1 MQLRRRF
8 QGEDM
13 LFKRIEMHGFKSFAE
28 PITIEFNEGITGIV
42 GPNGSGKSNISD
54 AVRWVLGEQ
63 SPKMLR
69 GGKMEEVIFNG
80 TDSRKARG
88 MAEVTLFIDNSDGSL
103 PIDYKEVAITRR
115 MFRSGESEYHINGN
129 QCRLRDIRE
138 LIMDTGIGVDG
149 YSLIG
154 QGKIADIISN
164 KTESRREIFEEA
176 AGIVAYRTKKAEAE
190 RKLASTTI
198 NMNRVQDIIGEIEG
212 RIDGLRE
219 DSEKA
224 KEYLELRDKHKSLEI
239 NIILKNVEG
248 LERKNEFAEED
259 LRNVVYNLERLK
271 AEKEK
276 LEESINES
284 NSRNERLE
292 ALSVD
297 ARETLIKSIDRLN
310 LAVNKSEVDKERMT
324 AIEDNT
330 ARITEELKA
339 LEEKKE
345 REESNAGSF
354 LQQKE
359 EADKQAEE
367 AEKQL
372 EEKVEKYNAVADA
385 LSQLGEEADACRNSI
400 YSLSSEISACNSEI
414 SSMELIIETLEKRKE
429 ALLNERNAGEDTEN
443 STRKDLEEAQKER
456 DQIAAEIERVK
467 EEKIDSEEAHEAALK
482 EERQLSQAEEELK
495 LSLERM
501 TARFKTIEE
510 MESNYEGYTSAVKHV
525 MRAKMPGIHGVIA
538 ELITVP
544 AGYETAIETALG
556 QSLQNI
562 VCDDDKSARR
572 AIESLKENKA
582 GRMTFLPIKSIRGRE
597 RPNKKIA
604 EEPGFVGFA
613 PDCITYDKKFENII
627 SYLLGRVVVVRDL
640 EHALRISKL
649 DFDLLTVTMDGE
661 IINAR
666 GAITG
671 GRFKHKSA
679 NILDRRTEMANLEK
693 SIKEG
698 AEKQEFYS
706 SKLEGLK
713 DEIKS
718 LADDI
723 AELDEKQRGLESS
736 LMLKESAISVA
747 KSVLDDMVSSADR
760 VDRELESIQQEQENS
775 NGIIEKVKADLKAKQ
790 EASAEAEKTCEEK
803 LSLYET
809 KKTEANEINEE
820 IIAARILV
828 TTCNEKKTHA
838 DDIADRIKAS
848 IAEIKADIETRKRQM
863 AILEEEK
870 GQITE
875 GHVDIDEMI
884 RGLEDAK
891 TSAEERLQTVTDEKA
906 ALTASLASLNNER
919 EELTGKIQGFQDQ
932 KYDLDV
938 RKAKNDTQLET
949 YKEKLW
955 EDFEVSYIQAMEFK
969 SEDFVMSRAV
979 KENRQIKNRIRE
991 LGEVNV
997 GAIEEYKQVSERYEF
1012 LTNERA
1018 DVQKAMDDLNGII
1031 NEMDRTIRK
1040 KFKESFD
1047 QIVINFEK
1055 QFQDLFGGGHAELRL
1070 SDENDPLES
1079 NIDIIAQPP
1088 GKKLQNINLLSGGE
1102 KTLTAI
1108 ALMFAVLQAKP
1119 TPFCILDEV
1128 EAALDDANI
1137 DRFIKCLRQF
1147 EGIQF
1152 TLVTHQKA
1160 TMEQADVLY
1169 GVTMPEKGVSKVLS
1183 LSLEDDL
1190 SKYSN

>member
-1 MQLRRRF
+1 
-8 QGEDM
+8 M
-13 LFKRIEMHGFKSFAE
+13 LFKKIEMHGFKSFAE

-54 AVRWVLGEQ
+54 AIRWVLGEQ

-80 TDSRKARG
+80 TDSRKSRG
-88 MAEVTLFIDNSDGSL
+88 MAEVTLVIDNSDGSL

-154 QGKIADIISN
+154 QGKISDIISS

-190 RKLASTTI
+190 RKLASTTL

-224 KEYLELRDKHKSLEI
+224 KEYLELRDRNKNLEI

-259 LRNVVYNLERLK
+259 LRNVNYNLERLK
-271 AEKEK
+271 AEKDR
-276 LEESINES
+276 LEEDINES
-284 NSRNERLE
+284 NTKNETLE
-292 ALSVD
+292 TISVD
-297 ARETLIKSIDRLN
+297 AREALIKAIDKLN
-310 LAVNKSEVDKERMT
+310 LAVNKSEVGKERLT
-324 AIEDNT
+324 SIESST
-330 ARITEELKA
+330 ARISEEIMA
-339 LEEKKE
+339 LEERKE
-345 REESNAGSF
+345 RETANAESF
-354 LQQKE
+354 MQQKE
-359 EADKQAEE
+359 EADAKAEE
-367 AEKQL
+367 ATNKLNETIF
-372 EEKVEKYNAVADA
+372 KYNEVADD
-385 LSQLGEEADACRNSI
+385 LSRVGEEADAAKNEIFR
-400 YSLSSEISACNSEI
+400 LTSEIAACRSEI
-414 SSMELIIETLEKRKE
+414 SSMELIGETLEKRKA
-429 ALLNERNAGEDTEN
+429 ALLSERDAGEDTEKN
-443 STRKDLEEAQKER
+443 TRQGIEEAQQELENLKVQADTTEAEKE
-456 DQIAAEIERVK
+456 DTVK
-467 EEKIDSEEAHEAALK
+467 AHMTAQK
-482 EERQLSQAEEELK
+482 EERQLSLAAEELR
-495 LSLERM
+495 LSMGRM
-501 TARFKTIEE
+501 SARLKTIEE

-525 MRAKMPGIHGVIA
+525 MKSGMSGIHGVVA
-538 ELITVP
+538 ELIKVP
-544 AGYETAIETALG
+544 SGYETAIETALG

-562 VCDDDKSARR
+562 VCEDDASARK
-572 AIESLKENKA
+572 AIRSLKENKA
-582 GRMTFLPIKSIRGRE
+582 GRMTFLPIASIRGRE
-597 RPNKKIA
+597 RPDQKLKNEA
-604 EEPGFVGFA
+604 GFVALA
-613 PDCITYDKKFENII
+613 PECLTYDRKYDNII

-640 EHALRISKL
+640 ESAVRISKL
-649 DFDLLTVTMDGE
+649 DRDILTVTLEGE

-671 GRFKHKSA
+671 GRFKHKTA
-679 NILDRRTEMANLEK
+679 NILDRRAEMGQLEK
-693 SIKEG
+693 SITEG
-698 AEKQEFYS
+698 GEKQEKYS
-706 SKLEGLK
+706 
-713 DEIKS
+713 
-718 LADDI
+718 A
-723 AELDEKQRGLESS
+723 RLESLKEEISGYEEDIES
-736 LMLKESAISVA
+736 LSEKIRQIESSIMLKESAISVA
-747 KSVLDDMVSSADR
+747 QNSLEEMKNSADK
-760 VDRELESIQQEQENS
+760 VDRELESIKQEQERSARMVDEIN
-775 NGIIEKVKADLKAKQ
+775 AAMKAKQ
-790 EASAEAEKTCEEK
+790 DEIAENEKICEDKLNQYDAKKEEAS
-803 LSLYET
+803 S
-809 KKTEANEINEE
+809 ISEE
-820 IIAARILV
+820 ITAARILV
-828 TTCNEKKTHA
+828 NTCGEKKAHA
-838 DDIADRIKAS
+838 DDIADRINAT
-848 IAEIKADIETRKRQM
+848 IREITADINTRKLELEM
-863 AILEEEK
+863 LEEEK
-870 GQITE
+870 SQLTE
-875 GHVDIDEMI
+875 GHTDIDGMIHELEMNK
-884 RGLEDAK
+884 A
-891 TSAEERLQTVTDEKA
+891 SAEEHLQTVTDEKS
-906 ALTASLASLNNER
+906 ALTARLAAMNSDR
-919 EELTGKIQGFQDQ
+919 EELAGKIQTFQDQ

-938 RKAKNDTQLET
+938 RKARHDTQLES

-979 KENRQIKNRIRE
+979 KENRQIKSRLRE

-997 GAIEEYKQVSERYEF
+997 GAIEEYQQVSERYEF
-1012 LTNERA
+1012 LTSERA

-1031 NEMDRTIRK
+1031 SDMDKTIRK

-1055 QFQDLFGGGHAELRL
+1055 QFKDLFGGGHAELRL

-1079 NIDIIAQPP
+1079 NIDIVAQPP

-1137 DRFIKCLRQF
+1137 DRFMQCLRQF
-1147 EGIQF
+1147 NGIQF
-1152 TLVTHQKA
+1152 ALVTHQKA

-1190 SKYSN
+1190 SKYSG

>member
-1 MQLRRRF
+1 
-8 QGEDM
+8 M
-13 LFKRIEMHGFKSFAE
+13 LFKKIEMHGFKSFAE

-54 AVRWVLGEQ
+54 AIRWVLGEQ

-80 TDSRKARG
+80 TDSRKPRG
-88 MAEVTLFIDNSDGSL
+88 MAEVTLFIDNSDGTL

-224 KEYLELRDKHKSLEI
+224 TEYLELRDRNKTLEI

-259 LRNVVYNLERLK
+259 LRNVVYNLEKLK
-271 AEKEK
+271 SEKEK
-276 LEESINES
+276 LEEEIDES
-284 NSRNERLE
+284 NSKNELLE
-292 ALSVD
+292 SISVD
-297 ARETLIKSIDRLN
+297 AREALIKAIDKLN
-310 LAVNKSEVDKERMT
+310 LAVNKGEVDRERMS
-324 AIEDNT
+324 AIESNT
-330 ARITEELKA
+330 TRITEELQT

-345 REESNAGSF
+345 RETANAEGF
-354 LQQKE
+354 LRQKE
-359 EADKQAEE
+359 EADRQAEE
-367 AEKQL
+367 AEANLQ
-372 EEKVEKYNAVADA
+372 EKVDKYNTVADD
-385 LSQLGEEADACRNSI
+385 LVRLGEEADNYRNDMFRLTSEITACR
-400 YSLSSEISACNSEI
+400 SEIG
-414 SSMELIIETLEKRKE
+414 SMELIGETLERRKSV
-429 ALLNERNAGEDTEN
+429 LLSERDAGEDSEKTARQSIE
-443 STRKDLEEAQKER
+443 DAQKER
-456 DQIAAEIERVK
+456 EQLAAEAEKIEREKETAVK
-467 EEKIDSEEAHEAALK
+467 NQEDAMR
-482 EERQLSQAEEELK
+482 EERQVSLAAEELR
-495 LSLERM
+495 LSMGRM
-501 TARFKTIEE
+501 SARLKTIEE

-525 MRAKMPGIHGVIA
+525 MKSGMSGVHGVVA

-562 VCDDDKSARR
+562 VCEDDASARR
-572 AIESLKENKA
+572 AIRSLKENKA
-582 GRMTFLPIKSIRGRE
+582 GRMTFLPLKSIRGRE
-597 RPNKKIA
+597 KPGKA
-604 EEPGFVGFA
+604 LADEAGFVGFA
-613 PDCITYDKKFENII
+613 PECVSYSRKYENVI
-627 SYLLGRVVVVRDL
+627 SYLLGRVVIVRDL
-640 EHALRISKL
+640 ESAIRISKMEK
-649 DFDLLTVTMDGE
+649 DILTVTLEGE

-671 GRFKHKSA
+671 GRFKHKTA
-679 NILDRRTEMANLEK
+679 NILDRRAEMGRLDRE
-693 SIKEG
+693 IKEG
-698 AEKQEFYS
+698 AEKQEAYAA
-706 SKLEGLK
+706 KLEGLQEEIRGFG
-713 DEIKS
+713 DEIS
-718 LADDI
+718 NLS
-723 AELDEKQRGLESS
+723 EKEREIENS
-736 LMLKESAISVA
+736 LMLKESAIRVA
-747 KSVLDDMVSSADR
+747 EGALEDMKSSADKR
-760 VDRELESIQQEQENS
+760 DRELESIGQEQKNTTLM
-775 NGIIEKVKADLKAKQ
+775 IEQAKEKIKAKQ
-790 EASAEAEKTCEEK
+790 DAAAEAEKICEEK
-803 LSLYET
+803 LAIYED
-809 KKTEANEINEE
+809 KKEEARVISEE
-820 IIAARILV
+820 ITSARILV
-828 TTCNEKKTHA
+828 TTCDEKKAHA
-838 DDIADRIKAS
+838 DDIADRINAS
-848 IAEIKADIETRKRQM
+848 IAEITADIDTRKRQLEF
-863 AILEEEK
+863 LEEERS
-870 GQITE
+870 QLTE
-875 GHVDIDEMI
+875 GHMDIDGMI
-884 RGLEDAK
+884 HELEENK
-891 TSAEERLQTVTDEKA
+891 RSAEEHLQTVTDEKS
-906 ALTASLASLNNER
+906 ALTARLATLNEDR
-919 EELTGKIQGFQDQ
+919 EELTGKIQTFQDQ

-938 RKAKNDTQLET
+938 RKARHDTQLET

-969 SEDFVMSRAV
+969 TEDFVMSRAV

-1012 LTNERA
+1012 LTSERA

-1031 NEMDRTIRK
+1031 TEMDKTIRK

-1047 QIVINFEK
+1047 QIVVNFEK

-1079 NIDIIAQPP
+1079 NIDIVAQPP

-1137 DRFIKCLRQF
+1137 DRFMDCLRQF
-1147 EGIQF
+1147 DGIQF
-1152 TLVTHQKA
+1152 ALVTHQKA

-1190 SKYSN
+1190 SKYSG

>member
-1 MQLRRRF
+1 
-8 QGEDM
+8 M
-13 LFKRIEMHGFKSFAE
+13 LFKKIEMHGFKSFAE

-54 AVRWVLGEQ
+54 AIRWVLGEQ

-80 TDSRKARG
+80 TDSRKSRG
-88 MAEVTLFIDNSDGSL
+88 MAEVTLVIDNSDGSL

-154 QGKIADIISN
+154 QGKISDIISS

-190 RKLASTTI
+190 RKLASTTL

-224 KEYLELRDKHKSLEI
+224 KEYLELRDRNKTLEI

-259 LRNVVYNLERLK
+259 LRNVNYNLERLK
-271 AEKEK
+271 AEKDR
-276 LEESINES
+276 LEEDINES
-284 NSRNERLE
+284 NTKNETLE
-292 ALSVD
+292 TLSVD
-297 ARETLIKSIDRLN
+297 AREALIKAIDKLN
-310 LAVNKSEVDKERMT
+310 LAVNKSEVGKERLT
-324 AIEDNT
+324 SIESST
-330 ARITEELKA
+330 ARISEEIMA
-339 LEEKKE
+339 LEERKE
-345 REESNAGSF
+345 RETANAESF
-354 LQQKE
+354 MQQKE
-359 EADKQAEE
+359 EADAKAEE
-367 AEKQL
+367 ATNKLNETIF
-372 EEKVEKYNAVADA
+372 KYNEVADD
-385 LSQLGEEADACRNSI
+385 LSRVGEEADAAKNEIFR
-400 YSLSSEISACNSEI
+400 LTSEIAACRSEI
-414 SSMELIIETLEKRKE
+414 SSMELIGETLEKRKA
-429 ALLNERNAGEDTEN
+429 ALLSERDAGEDTEKN
-443 STRKDLEEAQKER
+443 TRQGIEEAQQELEKLKTEADTAEAEKE
-456 DQIAAEIERVK
+456 DTVK
-467 EEKIDSEEAHEAALK
+467 AHITAQK
-482 EERQLSQAEEELK
+482 EERQLSLAAEELR
-495 LSLERM
+495 LSMGRM
-501 TARFKTIEE
+501 SARLKTIEE

-525 MRAKMPGIHGVIA
+525 MKSGMSGIHGVVA
-538 ELITVP
+538 ELIKVP
-544 AGYETAIETALG
+544 SGYETAIETALG

-562 VCDDDKSARR
+562 VCEDDASARK
-572 AIESLKENKA
+572 AIRSLKENKA
-582 GRMTFLPIKSIRGRE
+582 GRMTFLPIASIRGRE
-597 RPNKKIA
+597 RPDQKLKNEA
-604 EEPGFVGFA
+604 GFVAFA
-613 PDCITYDKKFENII
+613 PECLTYDRKYDNVI
-627 SYLLGRVVVVRDL
+627 SYLLGKVVVVRDL
-640 EHALRISKL
+640 ESAVRISKL
-649 DFDLLTVTMDGE
+649 DRDILTVTLEGE

-671 GRFKHKSA
+671 GRFKHKTA
-679 NILDRRTEMANLEK
+679 NILDRRAEMGQLEK
-693 SIKEG
+693 SITEG
-698 AEKQEFYS
+698 GEKQEKYS
-706 SKLEGLK
+706 ARLENLK
-713 DEIKS
+713 AEIS
-718 LADDI
+718 GYEEDI
-723 AELDEKQRGLESS
+723 ENLSEKIRQIESS
-736 LMLKESAISVA
+736 IMLKESAISVA
-747 KSVLDDMVSSADR
+747 QNSLEEMKNSADK
-760 VDRELESIQQEQENS
+760 VDRELESIKQEQERSARMVDEIN
-775 NGIIEKVKADLKAKQ
+775 AAMKAKQ
-790 EASAEAEKTCEEK
+790 DEIAENEKICEDKLSQYDAKKEEAS
-803 LSLYET
+803 S
-809 KKTEANEINEE
+809 ISEE
-820 IIAARILV
+820 ITAARILV
-828 TTCNEKKTHA
+828 NTCGEKKAHA
-838 DDIADRIKAS
+838 DDIADRINATIK
-848 IAEIKADIETRKRQM
+848 EITADINTRKLELEM
-863 AILEEEK
+863 LEEEK
-870 GQITE
+870 SQLTE
-875 GHVDIDEMI
+875 GHTDIDGMIHELEMNK
-884 RGLEDAK
+884 A
-891 TSAEERLQTVTDEKA
+891 SAEEHLQTVTDEKS
-906 ALTASLASLNNER
+906 ALTARLAAMNSDR
-919 EELTGKIQGFQDQ
+919 EELAGKIQTFQDQ

-938 RKAKNDTQLET
+938 RKARHDTQLES

-969 SEDFVMSRAV
+969 SDDFVMSRAV
-979 KENRQIKNRIRE
+979 KENRQIKSRLRE

-997 GAIEEYKQVSERYEF
+997 GAIEEYQQVSERYEF
-1012 LTNERA
+1012 LTSERA

-1031 NEMDRTIRK
+1031 SDMDKTIRK

-1055 QFQDLFGGGHAELRL
+1055 QFKDLFGGGHAELRL

-1079 NIDIIAQPP
+1079 NIDIVAQPP

-1137 DRFIKCLRQF
+1137 DRFMQCLRQF
-1147 EGIQF
+1147 NGIQF
-1152 TLVTHQKA
+1152 ALVTHQKA

-1190 SKYSN
+1190 SKYSG